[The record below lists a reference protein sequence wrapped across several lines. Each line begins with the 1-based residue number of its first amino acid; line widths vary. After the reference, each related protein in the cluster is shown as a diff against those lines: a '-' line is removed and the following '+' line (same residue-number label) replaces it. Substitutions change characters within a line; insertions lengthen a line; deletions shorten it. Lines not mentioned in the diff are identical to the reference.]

1 MLKSIFFVKNPNLL
15 GKTNMS
21 NLLVSDRPN
30 MLGPSDRHNPF
41 KTDRVM
47 PSPRRRPSVLA
58 QHGSDPLRKWPARV
72 STARWLGIHSGIGI
86 QPQ

>member
-1 MLKSIFFVKNPNLL
+1 
-15 GKTNMS
+15 MS

-30 MLGPSDRHNPF
+30 MLGPLGRHNPF

-47 PSPRRRPSVLA
+47 PGPRRRPSVLA

-72 STARWLGIHSGIGI
+72 GLLARYTFGIGI